1 MQSLQ
6 DMTRK
11 LSFPAVLSI
20 LLFVVAG
27 CSSTGVFKGGA
38 TGTDVSLSQKNYKVI
53 KAGATG
59 TSYGFRL
66 LMILPLGSPTY
77 ATAKQSLYQSVGEP
91 LTGRAVA
98 LANQTED
105 RSSLYLI
112 LFSIPKVTITADVIE
127 FTDSSATSTNK

>member
-1 MQSLQ
+1 MQSLR
-6 DMTRK
+6 DIIRK
-11 LSFPAVLSI
+11 LSFPAGLSI

-27 CSSTGVFKGGA
+27 CSSTGAFKGGA

-59 TSYGFRL
+59 TSHGFRL

-127 FTDSSATSTNK
+127 FIDNTTVSTNK